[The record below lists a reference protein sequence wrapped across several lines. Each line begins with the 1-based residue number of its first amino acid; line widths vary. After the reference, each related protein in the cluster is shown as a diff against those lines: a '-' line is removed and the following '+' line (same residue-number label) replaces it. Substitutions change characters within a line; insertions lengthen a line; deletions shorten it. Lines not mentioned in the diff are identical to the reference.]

1 MAKETRT
8 RIYIGGITAVAT
20 LVAAGTAWLWPV
32 HWGVSST
39 LTMALVAGLVCLA
52 ARFPFKLSP
61 QAEASLFTVP
71 LFMGALLLP
80 PAQAIVAG
88 AAGVLASELMKRR
101 PAKVALFNLGIS
113 VLVIGLS
120 GAVFHAWQPGGVNV
134 SPAAAA
140 TVLAVGTA
148 GLTLHA
154 ANLILVA
161 GMVTIRKG
169 FAFWSSQ
176 WTQTWTVDVVQEG
189 GALVL
194 GYVGAVVAA
203 HALWM
208 VLLLVAPV
216 ALAYLAFRRSVAE
229 TRRNIEL
236 AEHNAN
242 LAKELEGRVNEL
254 QEAQTQLIMQ
264 SEKLASVGA
273 TAASVVHEVKNAMCV
288 TGGRAELLLRGSN
301 LYFKSDKA
309 IDHVKSIHDMT
320 QRVTTIVQE
329 LLAYSRN
336 DATFQPTQVSKAMDV
351 AADLIGKQA
360 TSKGVAIIKEY
371 AETPLLVRGVSNQ
384 LQQVFVNLMMNA
396 IDAMPSGGVITLR
409 CAAENGYVVAS
420 VKDTGPGIPASVL
433 SRLFQPFVT
442 TKAEG
447 KGTGLGMFVCRK
459 IVTGHRGE
467 ISVNSQEG
475 AGTEVVI
482 RLPIMEAAEQ
492 PRPASQEPESI
503 VKDAVVDAAP
513 AIQARAIEAVRVPVL
528 TR

>member
-8 RIYIGGITAVAT
+8 RIYIGGITVAAA
-20 LVAAGTAWLWPV
+20 LVAAATAWLWPV

-71 LFMGALLLP
+71 LFMGALLLL
-80 PAQAIVAG
+80 PAQAIIAG
-88 AAGVLASELMKRR
+88 AAGVLVSEWMKRR

-120 GAVFHAWQPGGVNV
+120 GAVFHAWQPGGISV

-140 TVLAVGTA
+140 TVLAVGMA
-148 GLTLHA
+148 GLALHA

-176 WTQTWTVDVVQEG
+176 WAQTWTMDVVQEG
-189 GALVL
+189 GTLVL
-194 GYVGAVVAA
+194 GYVGAIMAA

-208 VLLLVAPV
+208 VFLVVAPV
-216 ALAYLAFRRSVAE
+216 TLAYLAFRRSVAE

-236 AEHNAN
+236 AERNAN

-288 TGGRAELLLRGSN
+288 TGGRAELLLRGAN
-301 LYFKSDKA
+301 LYFKSDRA
-309 IDHVKSIHDMT
+309 TDHVKSIHDMT

-336 DATFQPTQVSKAMDV
+336 DTTFQPTQVSKAMDV

-360 TSKGVAIIKEY
+360 TSKGVAIIRDY
-371 AETPLLVRGVSNQ
+371 AETPLVRGVSNQ

-396 IDAMPSGGVITLR
+396 IDAMPSGGAITLK

-420 VKDTGPGIPASVL
+420 VKDTGTGIPASVL
-433 SRLFQPFVT
+433 PRLFEPFVT

-459 IVTGHRGE
+459 IVTDHKGE

-475 AGTEVVI
+475 AGAEIVI
-482 RLPIMEAAEQ
+482 RLPIMEAAQQ
-492 PRPASQEPESI
+492 PLPAPQEPERT
-503 VKDAVVDAAP
+503 VKVAVIDAVP
-513 AIQARAIEAVRVPVL
+513 AIQARAIEAARVPAL